1 MGKGI
6 SLEELNRRGR
16 LEKVAPKLRHS
27 PQPVAWNSI
36 RELGEHL
43 NRFEREHFRPRE
55 QNQDLQSKPSEGILQ
70 QVFWLS
76 GFFFLMNLFF
86 VFGTFVIIYQTA
98 LFFFDY
104 EITYFGYAPLVWFAV
119 FNLGLLVWLDL

>member
-16 LEKVAPKLRHS
+16 LEKGAPKLRHS
-27 PQPVAWNSI
+27 AQPVAW
-36 RELGEHL
+36 
-43 NRFEREHFRPRE
+43 HFRPRE
-55 QNQDLQSKPSEGILQ
+55 QKQDLQSKPSEGILQ
-70 QVFWLS
+70 QVFWLIS
-76 GFFFLMNLFF
+76 FFFLMNLFF

-104 EITYFGYAPLVWFAV
+104 EITYFGYAPLLWFAV
-119 FNLGLLVWLDL
+119 FNMGLLAWLDL